1 MKKYRE
7 KWGEGKER
15 VSGRK
20 ERERLREI
28 SRKGKREE
36 IYVTRF
42 WKTRNVAQIS
52 KIELLVPGNS
62 PVFAGRSNV

>member
-36 IYVTRF
+36 IY
-42 WKTRNVAQIS
+42 
-52 KIELLVPGNS
+52 IESLSHMHTLTHYSHVW
-62 PVFAGRSNV
+62 